1 MKKLLFVDDEEFYRT
16 LIPIALKALF
26 DVQTACDA
34 DQAADILESECFD
47 VVMTDYVMGEGY
59 NGIWLLGEVKKKQP
73 DALRIM
79 FSGSEPDEFEEHL
92 KSGIRTLDNTINCC
106 NPLPFTVPSSDPDAR
121 HSLFFSVQ
129 AVRGIF
135 PCPDPDH

>member
-16 LIPIALKALF
+16 LIPMALKDLF

-34 DQAADILESECFD
+34 DQAADILVSGCFD
-47 VVMTDYVMGEGY
+47 VVTTDYVMGDGH

-73 DALRIM
+73 DALRIL

-92 KSGIRTLDNTINCC
+92 KSGLVQRLIQKVS
-106 NPLPFTVPSSDPDAR
+106 TVEEIVEGVS
-121 HSLFFSVQ
+121 
-129 AVRGIF
+129 
-135 PCPDPDH
+135 